1 MLIRAGSMVKI
12 NGING
17 FGFVKEVVY
26 CQPSNK
32 TVLLVNVTLHNV
44 MQEAELVTLDPLD
57 VTLYHAEKSTAKRV
71 LNTPAEHEFIAL
83 KMAA

>member
-1 MLIRAGSMVKI
+1 MVKI

-44 MQEAELVTLDPLD
+44 MQAAELVTLDPSD
-57 VTLYHAEKSTAKRV
+57 VTLYHAEKSTAKRAF
-71 LNTPAEHEFIAL
+71 NTPDEHEFIAL